1 MDKHADNDFDLSRAE
16 SGISSGSTGGTG
28 GVGSGGR
35 ATELSVEL
43 MGLVDSKMSKHEV
56 LYLMKDMEANMLG
69 ELCLVLGAVLG
80 ARVDFVGLEVRMWC
94 LCGSCYSNFLY

>member
-1 MDKHADNDFDLSRAE
+1 VDKHADNDFNLSRAE
-16 SGISSGSTGGTG
+16 SGISSGGTGGTGGTG

-80 ARVDFVGLEVRMWC
+80 ARVDVVWV
-94 LCGSCYSNFLY
+94 